1 MTLFIDTWKE
11 LRGSPYSGDLALALI
26 TWGGLRWAFDLGEMT
41 LVALALGAG
50 LLSSAVDLMPGQTD
64 A

>member
-1 MTLFIDTWKE
+1 MTALVDTWKE

-26 TWGGLRWAFDLGEMT
+26 TWGSLRWAFELGEMT

-50 LLSSAVDLMPGQTD
+50 LLSSTVDLMPGQSD

>member
-1 MTLFIDTWKE
+1 MTALVDTWKE

-26 TWGGLRWAFDLGEMT
+26 TWGGLRWAFELSEMT

-50 LLSSAVDLMPGQTD
+50 LLSSAVDLMPGQSD